1 AIERNISLSGH
12 FLRLGFF
19 PAFLRRLLGR
29 SNLAPTNSRLALPD
43 IPPSPLDEI
52 PHLRVRKVCLAPQ
65 ETIEQRLDP
74 LHESLD
80 RASQRSALR
89 LGDCDSVLLKDSVVV
104 ARPHRRSE
112 LGNGFFRC
120 ELLAN
125 GLALAKHG
133 APFCNRCRELVNHRI
148 LAGDSTSC
156 YKRITRL
163 RPPCASCD
171 QTSKPSVSRN
181 LMRGRPSHL
190 GGRRVSW
197 RNDIDGIRFRIVSAS
212 KSMALTQLE
221 PSTRIGI
228 QSSEILDINDLRRV
242 LCATEQSIDNGRES
256 PLLSILP
263 PGPARVL
270 EHLAL
275 KAFLLLDPRLYL
287 PLEVLHRLAEHLD
300 GSAVFG
306 RKLIERTLFDLDAF
320 ELRNIGRRGIES
332 ADVADSTLNLLGP
345 KRDVSRA
352 GVAALE
358 ILNVPNDYAI
368 VPLAPCSTDHALDA

>member
-1 AIERNISLSGH
+1 MEDLVRGDFEIILVLDPDLEVLGSEEAQSLPKLEGLALVHHHAELSLEQVHDVLAADRLLFRRLNSSATLACSQRHRLRFQRCALLAIERNISLSGH

-80 RASQRSALR
+80 RASLRSSLR
-89 LGDCDSVLLKDSVVV
+89 LGDCDSVLLSDSVVV

-228 QSSEILDINDLRRV
+228 
-242 LCATEQSIDNGRES
+242 
-256 PLLSILP
+256 
-263 PGPARVL
+263 
-270 EHLAL
+270 
-275 KAFLLLDPRLYL
+275 
-287 PLEVLHRLAEHLD
+287 
-300 GSAVFG
+300 
-306 RKLIERTLFDLDAF
+306 
-320 ELRNIGRRGIES
+320 
-332 ADVADSTLNLLGP
+332 
-345 KRDVSRA
+345 
-352 GVAALE
+352 
-358 ILNVPNDYAI
+358 
-368 VPLAPCSTDHALDA
+368 